1 MEQSTTYL
9 LSCHHSRFNS
19 LLTRNKRK
27 LKAPPHLPPTIKM
40 DLIYWWRHSERPGK
54 YSPAVPLTKLN
65 CAKCHC
71 SLWLMMGNVRWRISL
86 SPAVFTISYFTAC
99 CALSEN
105 PNKTLWNQ
113 QLCHSHPEVQ
123 WTAMWSYFFPRGL
136 MARGSKFS
144 TSFPN
149 QTSNTAF
156 MLFLWS
162 LLTSWFC
169 DFPICLPPS
178 TVPNQSVTLCQLSI
192 KGPMFRFSMTTG
204 QLCKARLT
212 PLAYT

>member
-27 LKAPPHLPPTIKM
+27 LKTPPHLSPTIKI
-40 DLIYWWRHSERPGK
+40 DLIYWWRHSERPGI

-71 SLWLMMGNVRWRISL
+71 SLWLMMANVRWGISL

-99 CALSEN
+99 CVLSEN
-105 PNKTLWNQ
+105 PNKTLWDQ

-123 WTAMWSYFFPRGL
+123 WTATW
-136 MARGSKFS
+136 
-144 TSFPN
+144 SFPGGLQWEVPN
-149 QTSNTAF
+149 SPLTFPPKLPLYVS
-156 MLFLWS
+156 LWS
-162 LLTSWFC
+162 LLTSWFWVKSIQRLISPFA
-169 DFPICLPPS
+169 FPCS
-178 TVPNQSVTLCQLSI
+178 QSPGKVLC
-192 KGPMFRFSMTTG
+192 
-204 QLCKARLT
+204 
-212 PLAYT
+212 

>member
-1 MEQSTTYL
+1 MYLSPCIHLPLSLFSTVSQAVEQSATYL
-9 LSCHHSRFNS
+9 LSCHHSSFNS

-27 LKAPPHLPPTIKM
+27 LKTPSHLSPTAKM
-40 DLIYWWRHSERPGK
+40 DLIYWWRHLKRPGK

-123 WTAMWSYFFPRGL
+123 WTAMWT
-136 MARGSKFS
+136 A
-144 TSFPN
+144 SFPGGLQQQIPN
-149 QTSNTAF
+149 SPLPFPTRPQTLPLCVNTVNKVI
-156 MLFLWS
+156 LGQIC
-162 LLTSWFC
+162 TKYKDWFPHLPS
-169 DFPICLPPS
+169 PIHNPQSKRYTMS
-178 TVPNQSVTLCQLSI
+178 T
-192 KGPMFRFSMTTG
+192 
-204 QLCKARLT
+204 
-212 PLAYT
+212 